1 MYTCTIYTTYAINT
15 CIYTT
20 HTIYTTIYT
29 IYTCSLL
36 DNLSHTDESW
46 GG

>member
-29 IYTCSLL
+29 CSLL